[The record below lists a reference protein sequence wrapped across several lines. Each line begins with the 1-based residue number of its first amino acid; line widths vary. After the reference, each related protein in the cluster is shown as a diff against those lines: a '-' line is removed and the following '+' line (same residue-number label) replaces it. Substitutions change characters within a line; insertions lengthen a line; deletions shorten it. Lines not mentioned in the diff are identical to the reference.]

1 MNYNLFYARNV
12 FFVAFLPHGSTLANI
27 FVKLFDCSSNFLTFK
42 VNARENFSPV
52 F

>member
-12 FFVAFLPHGSTLANI
+12 FFVAFLPAGSALANI

>member
-12 FFVAFLPHGSTLANI
+12 FFVAFLPPSSTLVNI
-27 FVKLFDCSSNFLTFK
+27 LVKLFDCSGNFLTFK

>member
-12 FFVAFLPHGSTLANI
+12 FFVAFLPPGSTLANI
-27 FVKLFDCSSNFLTFK
+27 FLSCLTVLVIFLTFK
-42 VNARENFSPV
+42 VNAREDFSPV